1 MNTRDAITVY
11 NLEKERR
18 EALIKEYCNPPDWI
32 AAGDDQSGILKKF
45 KLALMF
51 SAAMLATLLLVQMFI
66 T

>member
-18 EALIKEYCNPPDWI
+18 EALIKEYSTPPDWI
-32 AAGDDQSGILKKF
+32 AAGDDKSGMLKKF

-51 SAAMLATLLLVQMFI
+51 SGAMLATLVLVQMLI